1 MKNAYENNIEILKL
15 FFKNLSEYINIEND
29 KEKLYYYLNYIIE
42 TEEIEEVKLEKL
54 FVDNFKRGYNMPT
67 LAQKWYQQGVK
78 EGIEKGIKKGLEKGK
93 NIGLMEDIEE
103 GEIIKQ
109 QEILIKLLSKKFG
122 LNNKE
127 KELIKSIKD
136 KDKLDQAIDAFVFA
150 ENKEEVLNQLK
161 KI

>member
-67 LAQKWYQQGVK
+67 LAQKWL
-78 EGIEKGIKKGLEKGK
+78 KKG
-93 NIGLMEDIEE
+93 IEE
-103 GEIIKQ
+103 GEIRDKQ
-109 QEILIKLLSKKFG
+109 QIFIRQLSKKFG
-122 LNNKE
+122 LDDKE

-136 KDKLDQAIDAFVFA
+136 KDKLDKAIDAFVFA
-150 ENKEEVLNQLK
+150 TDKKEVLNELK
-161 KI
+161 